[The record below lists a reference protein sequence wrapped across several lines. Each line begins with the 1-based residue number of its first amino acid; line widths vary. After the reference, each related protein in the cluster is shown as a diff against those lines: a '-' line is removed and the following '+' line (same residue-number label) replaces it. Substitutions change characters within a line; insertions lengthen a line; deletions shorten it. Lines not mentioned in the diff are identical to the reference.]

1 LFEGLRRTRGL
12 FHFEAMESGA
22 DRSETRPGARGIMR
36 TDIVHKGAG
45 KLTYEIRNIIGIAE
59 KLQQMGVKVNLE
71 NIGDPVAKGEKIPAW
86 MKAIVADLAMQDG
99 SYGYCPTQGILE
111 TREFLARRNNRNGG
125 VRITPEDIVFFNG
138 LGEAITKVYGLLRS
152 TARIITPSPTYTT
165 HSASEAA
172 HAGQPPVSYPLD
184 PHNHWYPDTR
194 ELRRRVKY
202 NPSVAGIL
210 LINPDN
216 PTGAVYPE
224 SILRE
229 IVAIAGEFDLFI
241 IADEIYQN
249 LVYNGR
255 KAKPLAE
262 IIGDVPGLAMKGIS
276 KELPWPGARCGWIE
290 IYNAGKDPH
299 FARYVRSINNAKMV
313 EVCSTTLPQ
322 KAIPRI
328 FGHPEYDGWLEER
341 RRRYER
347 LSNLAHER
355 LKSVPGVL
363 VNRSD
368 GAFYMSV
375 VFEDGVLNGR
385 QTLPIG
391 IRDAGNLVEE
401 LTRDG
406 DMQPDKRFVY
416 YLLASSGICVVPL
429 SSFNTE
435 LQGFRMTLLEQD
447 EAEFRGIIDNLSHNI
462 RLYLASSPRESQR
475 DAPRFGSAA
484 A

>member
-1 LFEGLRRTRGL
+1 
-12 FHFEAMESGA
+12 
-22 DRSETRPGARGIMR
+22 MR
-36 TDIVHKGAG
+36 TDIVHIGAG
-45 KLTYEIRNIIGIAE
+45 KLTYEIRNIIRTAE
-59 KLQQMGVKVNLE
+59 KLQQLGVRLNLE
-71 NIGDPVAKGEKIPAW
+71 NIGDPVAKGEKIPPW
-86 MKAIVADLAMQDG
+86 MKEIVAELAMQDC
-99 SYGYCPTQGILE
+99 SYGYGPTQGVME
-111 TREFLARRNNRNGG
+111 TREYLAKRNNRNGG
-125 VRITPEDIVFFNG
+125 VHITPEDILFFNG

-152 TARIITPSPTYTT
+152 TARVITPSPTYTT

-184 PHNHWYPDTR
+184 PHNHWYPDVR

-229 IVAIAGEFDLFI
+229 IVEIAGEFDLFI

-249 LVYNGR
+249 LAYNGR
-255 KAKPLAE
+255 EAKPLAD
-262 IIGDVPGLAMKGIS
+262 IIGNVPGLAMKGIS

-290 IYNAGKDPH
+290 IYNADKDPL
-299 FARYVRSINNAKMV
+299 FARYIQSINNAKMV

-322 KAIPRI
+322 KAIPHI
-328 FGHPEYDGWLEER
+328 FGHPEYDVWLEER

-347 LSNLAHER
+347 LSNLAYGLLR
-355 LKSVPGVL
+355 DVPGIL
-363 VNRSD
+363 VNRTD

-385 QTLPIG
+385 QTLPVG
-391 IRDAGNLVEE
+391 IPEAERLVEE
-401 LTRDG
+401 LTLDA
-406 DMQPDKRFVY
+406 DMQADKRFVY
-416 YLLASSGICVVPL
+416 YLLASTGICVVPL

-447 EAEFRGIIDNLSHNI
+447 EAEFRNIIEKLSQSI
-462 RLYLASSPRESQR
+462 RLYLESSPGVSRREAAEAR
-475 DAPRFGSAA
+475 SAA